1 MKVTIIS
8 RLLAA
13 GTIGIFY
20 GIYSDECVKRYHSAG
35 LQAYLA
41 SQTRSFEVS
50 YANPSSALWI
60 VFWWLV
66 ATLILFAFYEGL
78 AAAIS
83 QVISAIT
90 GKATPWE
97 G

>member
-1 MKVTIIS
+1 MKVTTIS

-20 GIYSDECVKRYHSAG
+20 GAYCEECTRKWHSAG

-41 SQTRSFEVS
+41 SETRSFEMS
-50 YANPSSALWI
+50 YANPSPAVWDFFL
-60 VFWWLV
+60 WLV
-66 ATLILFAFYEGL
+66 VALILFALYEGL

-83 QVISAIT
+83 QVISSIT
-90 GKATPWE
+90 GKAMPWDD
-97 G
+97 